1 MMRSLYSGV
10 TGLRTH
16 QTKMDVIGNNIANV
30 NTVGYKGSRVTFQEV
45 LTQTL
50 RGPSAPQGEKGGI
63 NPMQV
68 GLGVGLGTIET
79 VHSPGNLQ
87 GTNNTSDL
95 ALEGDGFFIVSNG
108 TKNFYTRAGA
118 FTLENNARLV
128 AGNTG
133 MVVMGWRANKG
144 KIDTNKSLEA
154 IEINKGEVIEPLAT
168 SQITYNG
175 NLDSRT
181 TGKLELKANP
191 WSLTSGANNAR
202 LNLALEPTGNFNEF
216 KYVLS
221 ATAGKIVKASDHSL
235 VESVKGTISLDAN
248 GTVLDITPDSTDTFS
263 VWGGEVPASAI
274 GDITTDPS
282 NINALF
288 SVGANN
294 LAWSDF
300 RFEKAQT
307 AVTAVQVIDSLG
319 TEHEIVMKFIKKDNN
334 NWQWEIE
341 TPNLQ
346 PLSVTNGEIVFTA
359 GGAVQNIS
367 YLNAD
372 GSTAISPTMR
382 FGVPGDSDVLTVYPD
397 FTKLNQFAQGTDLK
411 RDQNGFKMGSLENY
425 LIDSNGVITGIY
437 SNGLNRAL
445 GQLAL
450 ANFANPAGLL
460 RAPGTLFE
468 ESSNS
473 GVAQIGQAGTGGR
486 GSIKPSTLEM
496 SNVDLSQEFTE
507 MIVTQRGFQANSRI
521 ITTSDEMLQEIV
533 NLRR

>member
-30 NTVGYKGSRVTFQEV
+30 NTVGFKGSRVTFQEI

-50 RGPSAPQGEKGGI
+50 RGPSAPQGNRGGI

-68 GLGVGLGTIET
+68 GLGVGLGTIEA

-87 GTNNTSDL
+87 GTSNTSDL

-108 TKNFYTRAGA
+108 TKNYYTRAGA
-118 FTLENNARLV
+118 FTSEGLSKLV
-128 AGNTG
+128 AGNNG
-133 MVVMGWRANKG
+133 MTVMGWRADRG
-144 KIDTNKSLEA
+144 KIDTNKPLSAL
-154 IEINKGEVIEPLAT
+154 EINKGEVLEPIAT
-168 SQITYNG
+168 TQLIYNG
-175 NLDSRT
+175 NLDART
-181 TGKLELKANP
+181 TGAFTLKVSP
-191 WSLTSGANNAR
+191 WTIQNGSDIAR
-202 LNLALEPTGNFNEF
+202 LSFSLEPTGNFNE
-216 KYVLS
+216 YRYIAS
-221 ATAGKIVKASDHSL
+221 ATAGKIVDNSTNTT
-235 VESVKGTISLDAN
+235 VEKITGTIKVQED
-248 GTVLDITPDSTDTFS
+248 GTVETITQDSPNSFSIWANDT
-263 VWGGEVPASAI
+263 ANI
-274 GDITTDPS
+274 GDFSFNEADPA
-282 NINALF
+282 NLF
-288 SVGANN
+288 AVGTSGS
-294 LAWSDF
+294 L
-300 RFEKAQT
+300 AQT
-307 AVTAVQVIDSLG
+307 DFSFTPSSSAVTAVQVVDSLG
-319 TEHEIVMKFIKKDNN
+319 TEHEIVMKFTKKDNN
-334 NWQWEIE
+334 LWKWEVE
-341 TPNLQ
+341 SPTLTA
-346 PLSVTNGEIVFTA
+346 LAATNGEIAFTSS
-359 GGAVQNIS
+359 GAVQTIT
-367 YLNAD
+367 YMDAG
-372 GSTAISPTMR
+372 GSPAASSAMR
-382 FGVPGDSDVLTVYPD
+382 FSVPGKADILDITPD
-397 FTKLNQFAQGTDLK
+397 FYNINQFAQTTDLK
-411 RDQNGFKMGSLENY
+411 RDQNGYKMGVLENY

-445 GQLAL
+445 GQIAV

-473 GVAQIGQAGTGGR
+473 GAAQIGTANTGGR